1 VAADQEAVREHG
13 HQTGQVM
20 TAPDRDKLKL
30 LRVPQRMPTRE
41 MLIGTLQ
48 KLEGVKTLLV
58 IVEDEEGIWIM
69 HERDTTLE
77 RLNWMV
83 DRAKRLL
90 HD

>member
-1 VAADQEAVREHG
+1 
-13 HQTGQVM
+13 M
-20 TAPDRDKLKL
+20 TAPDRDKWKL

-83 DRAKRLL
+83 DRAKQLL

>member
-1 VAADQEAVREHG
+1 
-13 HQTGQVM
+13 M

-83 DRAKRLL
+83 DRAKQLL

>member
-1 VAADQEAVREHG
+1 
-13 HQTGQVM
+13 M

-58 IVEDEEGIWIM
+58 IVEDEEGIWII
-69 HERDTTLE
+69 HERDPTLE

>member
-1 VAADQEAVREHG
+1 
-13 HQTGQVM
+13 M